1 MIGIGLKSR
10 KIFEDAFEFTS
21 KNSAPNHPVGE
32 VMNESFDL
40 DSQFIT
46 QLAAAAPTPG
56 GGGAA
61 GMTGMLAAALA
72 QMVAGLSLGRRKYEE
87 HHPEL
92 DEILKKAQQ
101 IQADFEQAVND
112 DAHVYKRVITV
123 LSHQNDKNEKATTQA
138 IEDAL
143 VGAAQVPLGVIQLS
157 GQLVEV
163 CERLIDIG
171 LEHARA
177 DAAAA
182 IFLAQGVS
190 KTSLINIK
198 ANMREVTDNK
208 LKTSWINK
216 ATRIVKK
223 INETAEQVEEKLSTE
238 LSVPRSD
245 SRQKRRR
252 RKRS

>member
-1 MIGIGLKSR
+1 MNDNLDYNS
-10 KIFEDAFEFTS
+10 EFIS
-21 KNSAPNHPVGE
+21 
-32 VMNESFDL
+32 
-40 DSQFIT
+40 
-46 QLAAAAPTPG
+46 QLAEASPTPG

-61 GMTGMLAAALA
+61 GMAGMLAAALA
-72 QMVAGLSLGRRKYEE
+72 RMVAGLSLGRRKYEA

-92 DEILKKAQQ
+92 GEILKQAEQ
-101 IQADFEQAVND
+101 IQADFEQSIQD

-143 VGAAQVPLGVIQLS
+143 IGAAQVPLGVIQLS
-157 GQLVEV
+157 GQLVELA
-163 CERLIDIG
+163 ERLIEIG

-182 IFLAQGVS
+182 IFLAQGVCR
-190 KTSLINIK
+190 TSLINIK
-198 ANMREVTDNK
+198 ANMREVTDAK
-208 LKTSWINK
+208 LKTSWVNK

-223 INETAEQVEEKLSTE
+223 VNETADRVEEKLSAE
-238 LSVPRSD
+238 LSMPRSD